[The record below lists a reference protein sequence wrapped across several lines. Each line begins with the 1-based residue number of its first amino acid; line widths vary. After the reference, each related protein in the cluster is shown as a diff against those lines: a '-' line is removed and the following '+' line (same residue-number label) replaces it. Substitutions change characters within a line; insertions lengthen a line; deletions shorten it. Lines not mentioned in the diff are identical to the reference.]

1 MSELEL
7 TPRQQRFC
15 EEYLVDL
22 NGTQAAIRAGYSERT
37 ANRQATRLLSK
48 DHVVATVSR
57 LNHDRSEGT
66 QVTAAMVL
74 EALWANHLRA
84 IQAEPLVN
92 KNGDVYGYRWEAN
105 ASNRALELLGKHLAL
120 FNDKLEV
127 TGAGGGPVTHLLAA
141 MTDGEKQRELL
152 RLMPPS
158 TEAA

>member
-1 MSELEL
+1 MVAVTEL

-22 NGTQAAIRAGYSERT
+22 NGTLAAVRAGYSEKT
-37 ANRQATRLLSK
+37 AASQGSRLLNHAK
-48 DHVVATVSR
+48 VVATVSR

-66 QVTAAMVL
+66 QVTAIMVL
-74 EALWANHLRA
+74 EALWANHIRA
-84 IQAEPLVN
+84 TTQKPVQGAV
-92 KNGDVYGYRWEAN
+92 
-105 ASNRALELLGKHLAL
+105 SNRALELLGKHLGM

-152 RLMPPS
+152 RLMAPS